1 MISTISRRGFLK
13 TTGAAAP
20 SIAGHR
26 AGFAQ
31 QHVGRRFSDSVIRR
45 IVL

>member
-1 MISTISRRGFLK
+1 MISTISRRGFVT
-13 TTGAAAP
+13 TTGAAAL

-31 QHVGRRFSDSVIRR
+31 QHVGRFSDSVIRR